1 MPSPMDS
8 TQTRLLAVVIALLLT
23 VGFVVVAD
31 RNKSA
36 PKASATPTAG
46 PTVIGTLGP
55 GRCQQLPGKA
65 PVPEWYPSDLK
76 LPAGSYPADIKLP
89 TTSGYP
95 RAIFA
100 VKGTLR
106 DFVIHALGEWPKAG
120 WVLGRGEAEA
130 GEAEDNFYR
139 PGSPIRGAF
148 IARTDFCDAGWTWV
162 YIVMGQARAPRP
174 SGRPMPSPTGSGP
187 LQ

>member
-8 TQTRLLAVVIALLLT
+8 TPTRLLAVIIALLLT
-23 VGFVVVAD
+23 VGIVVAAD
-31 RNKSA
+31 RSKGQ
-36 PKASATPTAG
+36 PKASSKPAPGPTAL
-46 PTVIGTLGP
+46 GTLAA
-55 GRCQQLPGKA
+55 GRCQKLPGRA
-65 PVPEWYPSDLK
+65 ATPDWYPSDLQ

-100 VKGTLR
+100 VKANLR
-106 DFVIHALGEWPKAG
+106 DFVIHALGEWPKSG

-130 GEAEDNFYR
+130 GEAEDSFYR

-162 YIVMGQARAPRP
+162 YIVMGQTRAPRP
-174 SGRPMPSPTGSGP
+174 SGRPTPSPTGN
-187 LQ
+187 LK